1 MKQAKGWP
9 WVALGDVVE
18 FPGAGVP
25 VADCTTL
32 HPVLT
37 FKGLQ
42 RTGELR
48 FDDPPTDQEVSKNSM
63 VLLRAGD
70 TVATNQ
76 GHTIGWILKKVGY
89 IPPLDP
95 FPVAA
100 STLQVFRPRSDSLAP
115 RYLFHYLAWTDTYR
129 RVADI
134 AGSRSSFTAKMFA
147 AVPVLLP
154 PLAEQKRIAGIL
166 DAADTLRTKRREALA
181 QLDTL
186 IQSTLL
192 HMFGDPVTNP
202 KGLEV
207 ELLGELIAM
216 GPQNGLYKPERN
228 YGSGV
233 RILRIDG
240 FYGGAV
246 NDLSTLKRVGVS
258 EQEIQ
263 KYGLLES
270 DIVINRVNSRSH
282 LGKSA
287 LIPDL
292 GGEPVVFES
301 NMMRLTVDSTRVS
314 PFFMIHFLQTSFIRN
329 QILRSA
335 KDSINQAS
343 INQGD
348 VRELRILIP
357 SGDSQRHFVSIAES
371 IEQQKASQRAHLAE
385 LDTLFASL
393 QSRVFRG
400 DL

>member
-1 MKQAKGWP
+1 MKWHSHAIGEVTQVNPKLATADRPGLNDRVSFVPMASVSEDTMRIAVHSERPFSEVAKGYTP
-9 WVALGDVVE
+9 FRRGDVLVAKITPCFENGKMALADDLPHELGFGTTE
-18 FPGAGVP
+18 F
-25 VADCTTL
+25 
-32 HPVLT
+32 H
-37 FKGLQ
+37 
-42 RTGELR
+42 
-48 FDDPPTDQEVSKNSM
+48 
-63 VLLRAGD
+63 
-70 TVATNQ
+70 
-76 GHTIGWILKKVGY
+76 
-89 IPPLDP
+89 
-95 FPVAA
+95 
-100 STLQVFRPRSDSLAP
+100 VFRPCERVTG
-115 RYLFHYLAWTDTYR
+115 RYLFNLLRVPWLRKAGSTKMRGAAGQR
-129 RVADI
+129 RVPAD
-134 AGSRSSFTAKMFA
+134 FFA
-147 AVPVLLP
+147 SVQIPIP
-154 PLAEQKRIAGIL
+154 PLAEQRRIAGML
-166 DAADTLRTKRREALA
+166 DAADALRTKRREALA

-186 IQSTLL
+186 LQSIFLD
-192 HMFGDPVTNP
+192 MFGDPATNP
-202 KGLEV
+202 KGSEV

-246 NDLSTLKRVGVS
+246 NDLSTLKRVSVS

-263 KYGLLES
+263 KYGLSEC

-301 NMMRLTVDSTRVS
+301 NMMRLAVDSTRVS

-348 VRELRILIP
+348 VRGLRILIP

-371 IEQQKASQRAHLAE
+371 IEQQKANQRAHLAE

-393 QSRVFRG
+393 QSRAFRG

>member
-1 MKQAKGWP
+1 MSFQD
-9 WVALGDVVE
+9 VALDVLIEPATLERARDRDLPILSMTMHEGLVDQGVKFKKRVASANTNNYKLVRRNQLVVG
-18 FPGAGVP
+18 FPIDEGVLSFQKLYDE
-25 VADCTTL
+25 AI
-32 HPVLT
+32 
-37 FKGLQ
+37 
-42 RTGELR
+42 
-48 FDDPPTDQEVSKNSM
+48 VSPAYGTWR
-63 VLLRAGD
+63 LRANAEVEPAYLERFLRSPRALAFYRAKLRGTTARRRALPRD
-70 TVATNQ
+70 VFLRL
-76 GHTIGWILKKVGY
+76 TI
-89 IPPLDP
+89 P
-95 FPVAA
+95 
-100 STLQVFRPRSDSLAP
+100 
-115 RYLFHYLAWTDTYR
+115 
-129 RVADI
+129 
-134 AGSRSSFTAKMFA
+134 
-147 AVPVLLP
+147 LP
-154 PLAEQKRIAGIL
+154 PLAEQKRIARIL
-166 DAADTLRTKRREALA
+166 DAADALRTKRREALA

-186 IQSTLL
+186 IQSTFLDV
-192 HMFGDPVTNP
+192 FGDPVTNP
-202 KGLEV
+202 KGLDV

-246 NDLSTLKRVGVS
+246 NDLSTLKRVDVS

-263 KYGLLES
+263 KYGLSES
-270 DIVINRVNSRSH
+270 DFVINRVNSRSH

-301 NMMRLTVDSTRVS
+301 NMMRLAVDSTRVS

-348 VRELRILIP
+348 VKELRILVP

-371 IEQQKASQRAHLAE
+371 IERQKASQRAHLAE

-393 QSRVFRG
+393 QSRAFRG

>member
-1 MKQAKGWP
+1 MSWSSVKLGDTCDVIAGGTPKRSEPSYWGGDIP
-9 WVALGDVVE
+9 WVKISDMLEGRISQTE
-18 FPGAGVP
+18 E
-25 VADCTTL
+25 TIT
-32 HPVLT
+32 
-37 FKGLQ
+37 
-42 RTGELR
+42 
-48 FDDPPTDQEVSKNSM
+48 
-63 VLLRAGD
+63 RAGLRGSSAKLLPPGTLLVSIFATIGRTAVLD
-70 TVATNQ
+70 CEAATNQ
-76 GHTIGWILKKVGY
+76 AIVGVIPRQHGQFDERFLQYSLRRKTQELRRQGRGVAQANINGSLLKATEL
-89 IPPLDP
+89 P
-95 FPVAA
+95 
-100 STLQVFRPRSDSLAP
+100 
-115 RYLFHYLAWTDTYR
+115 
-129 RVADI
+129 
-134 AGSRSSFTAKMFA
+134 
-147 AVPVLLP
+147 LP

-166 DAADTLRTKRREALA
+166 DAADALRAKRHEALA

-186 IQSTLL
+186 MQSTFFD
-192 HMFGDPVTNP
+192 MFGDPVTNP

-240 FYGGAV
+240 FYDGAV

-263 KYGLLES
+263 KYGLSES

-301 NMMRLTVDSTRVS
+301 NMMRLAVDSARVS

-348 VRELRILIP
+348 VRGLRILVP
-357 SGDSQRHFVSIAES
+357 SGDSQRRFVSIAES

-393 QSRVFRG
+393 QSRAFRG